1 VNPRAR
7 DATCTMA
14 RMDMQPCPRCGV
26 AAPELAPGQP
36 LCDVCWGALPSRMR
50 RAVAR
55 LKPSRQVRFAQGQL
69 EVQPA
74 ARKKRPR
81 RGGSQPSEE

>member
-1 VNPRAR
+1 MDTPR
-7 DATCTMA
+7 
-14 RMDMQPCPRCGV
+14 CPRCGA

-36 LCDVCWGALPSRMR
+36 LCDPCWEALPSRVR

-55 LKPSRQVRFAQGQL
+55 LKPSRQKRFAQGQL

-74 ARKKRPR
+74 ARKKRTR
-81 RGGSQPSEE
+81 RGGSNHDQSSDP

>member
-1 VNPRAR
+1 MDTPR
-7 DATCTMA
+7 
-14 RMDMQPCPRCGV
+14 CPRCGA

-36 LCDVCWGALPSRMR
+36 LCDLCWEALPSRVR

-55 LKPSRQVRFAQGQL
+55 LKPSRQQRFALGQL
-69 EVQPA
+69 EVPPA

-81 RGGSQPSEE
+81 RGGSGGNQASDA

>member
-1 VNPRAR
+1 
-7 DATCTMA
+7 MSQ
-14 RMDMQPCPRCGV
+14 MDTQTCPRCGA

-36 LCDVCWGALPSRMR
+36 LCNVCWAALPSRMR

-55 LKPSRQVRFAQGQL
+55 LKPSRQRRFAQGKL

-81 RGGSQPSEE
+81 RGRAAADPPPQPSDA

>member
-1 VNPRAR
+1 M
-7 DATCTMA
+7 DAL
-14 RMDMQPCPRCGV
+14 RCPRCGSS
-26 AAPELAPGQP
+26 APELAPGQP
-36 LCDVCWGALPSRMR
+36 LCDACWEALPSRTR

-55 LKPSRQVRFAQGQL
+55 LKPSRQQRFATGQL

-81 RGGSQPSEE
+81 RRNAAGGDGAAPQSSDE

>member
-1 VNPRAR
+1 M
-7 DATCTMA
+7 DAL
-14 RMDMQPCPRCGV
+14 RCPRCGA
-26 AAPELAPGQP
+26 AAPELTPVQP
-36 LCDVCWGALPSRMR
+36 LCDECWDVLPSRVR

-55 LKPSRQVRFAQGQL
+55 LKPSRQQRFATGQL

-81 RGGSQPSEE
+81 RRNAGNAGSGAQPSDE

>member
-1 VNPRAR
+1 
-7 DATCTMA
+7 ME
-14 RMDMQPCPRCGV
+14 MQTCPRCGA

-36 LCDVCWGALPSRMR
+36 LCDVCWGDLPSRVR

-55 LKPSRQVRFAQGQL
+55 LKPSRQRRFAQGTL

-81 RGGSQPSEE
+81 RGGASAEPPA

>member
-1 VNPRAR
+1 MPM
-7 DATCTMA
+7 DAL
-14 RMDMQPCPRCGV
+14 RCPRCDA

-36 LCDVCWGALPSRMR
+36 LCDVCWEALPSRTR

-55 LKPSRQVRFAQGQL
+55 LKVSRQLLFASGQL
-69 EVQPA
+69 DVRPA

-81 RGGSQPSEE
+81 RGGPGAAEPPPSPPTSS

>member
-1 VNPRAR
+1 M
-7 DATCTMA
+7 CTMA
-14 RMDMQPCPRCGV
+14 RMDAPRCPRCGA

-36 LCDVCWGALPSRMR
+36 LCDGCWEALPSRMR

-55 LKPSRQVRFAQGQL
+55 LKPSRQQRFALGQL

-74 ARKKRPR
+74 PRKKRPR
-81 RGGSQPSEE
+81 RGGTS

>member
-1 VNPRAR
+1 
-7 DATCTMA
+7 MS
-14 RMDMQPCPRCGV
+14 RMDVPPCPRCGV

-36 LCDVCWGALPSRMR
+36 LCDVCWAALPSRVR

-55 LKPSRQVRFAQGQL
+55 LKPSRQQRFAQGQL

-81 RGGSQPSEE
+81 RGGAGAAEPPAQPSDA

>member
-1 VNPRAR
+1 MDAPR
-7 DATCTMA
+7 
-14 RMDMQPCPRCGV
+14 CPRCGS

-36 LCDVCWGALPSRMR
+36 LCDACWEALPSRVR

-55 LKPSRQVRFAQGQL
+55 LKPSHQQRFALGQL

-74 ARKKRPR
+74 PRKKRPR
-81 RGGSQPSEE
+81 RSGAGGDAA